1 MVRHSKFLK
10 FENIPIKKLVVGKG
24 NVRTENVTESISD
37 LAEHIY
43 VNDLLE
49 PIVVYSVDDIKSD
62 SDLYESRKQFKGK
75 FEILAG
81 QRRYTAFLHLDK
93 QYPGEGFDKIPCH
106 VRLPPEDELDAKAI
120 SIGENLTQLPMTL
133 ADAIDACETLF
144 RKYNDE
150 RTVARKYGV
159 SVALVKKYV
168 KFARLPK
175 ILQDNLAAFDKN
187 PKTAMN
193 IALEAVDA
201 LDYVKDGEVPEKKVY
216 DFAKMLGEK
225 KKKSNEEYTKLK
237 QAAEKNPKKS
247 LAEIEKASV
256 KIKNPKRFNILL
268 DADNSD
274 DLEELAESIGVTPEE
289 EGRDLIIDGL
299 RTKKSREEHTD
310 EEN

>member
-1 MVRHSKFLK
+1 M
-10 FENIPIKKLVVGKG
+10 IGKG

-37 LAEHIY
+37 LSEHIY
-43 VNDLLE
+43 VNGLLE
-49 PIVVYSVDDIKSD
+49 PIVVFPIDDIKSS

-81 QRRYTAFLHLDK
+81 QRRYNAFLHLDK
-93 QYPGEGFDKIPCH
+93 EYPNDGFDKIPCH
-106 VRLPPEDELDAKAI
+106 VRIPPEDELDAKAI

-175 ILQDNLAAFDKN
+175 LLQDNLAAFDKN

-201 LDYVKDGEVPEKKVY
+201 LDYVKDGAVPEKKVY

-237 QAAEKNPKKS
+237 QAAEKNPNKS
-247 LAEIEKASV
+247 LAEIEKASS
-256 KIKNPKRFNILL
+256 KIRNPKKFNIILE
-268 DADNSD
+268 AEHSD
-274 DLEELAESIGVTPEE
+274 DLEKLAENIGITPEE
-289 EGRDLIIDGL
+289 EAHDLIVDGL
-299 RTKKSREEHTD
+299 QTKSSREEHIDD
-310 EEN
+310 EN